1 MTQDKQMCL
10 CKMFKHVQMY
20 KCKEL
25 NTKRHTL
32 FDVTSAAAISLVF
45 LCQWLKQ
52 AQQWLAFIPQ

>member
-1 MTQDKQMCL
+1 
-10 CKMFKHVQMY
+10 MFKHVQMH